1 MSHENQTVV
10 DTGKRIFRRVE
21 SIDMFEA
28 LQPAWDNLTRDPLR
42 SFAWH
47 FAWWNSF
54 QHLGELCIYVLEAD
68 GEIVGIAP
76 FFQDRWNGQKRLRFL
91 GSGKTCTDY
100 AGLIVTDQWRSR
112 FGKEIANAIS
122 DSASMLEMEGVAGT
136 ASQDFLDQ
144 PMGNR
149 FWRYDTDL
157 EPTWQLALPADWET
171 FIAGSKKSL
180 KRKIKKA
187 VKRLK
192 SDEFEIRTT
201 LGDLCFE
208 EAWEHIVRLH
218 QSRLVS
224 KGKPGAFADENF
236 QEFLYNAVVALAKEE
251 RAEIVV
257 AYHDGVP
264 FGAHL
269 VLHDSDRTLLY
280 LAGILAEKAKLEPG
294 HFLITFLVRR
304 ATEQGREVFD
314 FLRGDQPYKKY
325 WGAIPNRLQS
335 IRFVSRSAVPTV
347 VNQSFRFL
355 REVKHQVVAA
365 REQILAWN
373 ASKAV

>member
-1 MSHENQTVV
+1 MSQQNQTSVS
-10 DTGKRIFRRVE
+10 TKKRIFRRVVSIEAFE
-21 SIDMFEA
+21 S

-54 QHLGELCIYVLEAD
+54 QHLGELCIFVLEAE
-68 GEIVGIAP
+68 GEVVGIAP
-76 FFQDRWNGQKRLRFL
+76 FFQDRWNGQKRFRFL

-100 AGLIVTDQWRSR
+100 AGLIVADGWRGR
-112 FGKEIANAIS
+112 FGKAIANAIS
-122 DSASMLEMEGVAGT
+122 NSASMLEMEGVDGT
-136 ASQDFLDQ
+136 VAQDALDQ
-144 PMGNR
+144 SLESR
-149 FWRYDTDL
+149 FWKYETEL
-157 EPTWQLALPADWET
+157 EPTWQLALPSDWES

-187 VKRLK
+187 VKRQN

-201 LGDLCFE
+201 LDGLCFE

-236 QEFLYNAVVALAKEE
+236 REFLHNAVAVLAKEE

-257 AYHDGVP
+257 AYHEGEP

-269 VLHDSDRTLLY
+269 VLHDSGKTFLY

-304 ATEQGREVFD
+304 AIEQGREVFD

-325 WGAIPNRLQS
+325 WGAVPNQLQT
-335 IRFVSRSAVPTV
+335 IRFVSRSTVPTAI
-347 VNQSFRFL
+347 NQGFRFL
-355 REVKHQVVAA
+355 REVKHQINAA
-365 REQILAWN
+365 REQVRERN
-373 ASKAV
+373 AAKAV